1 MIKLNNLQAGYRA
14 KSPVLKDVNLTL
26 QEDRIYGLLG
36 SNGSGKT
43 TLLNTLAGA
52 LEPLGGKIEVLG
64 CTPLER
70 KAKFLEQ
77 IAYIQD
83 ELELPSM
90 SAEQFME
97 SYAAFRPKFSSEE
110 MNRYLK
116 MMNYTFGIRLDK
128 LSLGNRKK
136 FAIAF
141 ALASHPRIILM
152 DEPTNG
158 LDIESKQALRKILA
172 GQDLSERLI
181 IISSHQVA
189 DIEDIISDVIILRE
203 NRIVLNTSLGAIGEV
218 LQFGDI
224 QNIEEPLYVNGLK
237 AIGKAEGDYS
247 DVDLES
253 FYLAMQNSENM
264 RNYLSKVISKK

>member
-43 TLLNTLAGA
+43 TLLNTLAGV
-52 LEPLGGKIEVLG
+52 LEPLGGKIEVLSY
-64 CTPLER
+64 TPMER

-90 SAEQFME
+90 SVEQFVE

-116 MMNYTFGIRLDK
+116 MMNYTFGIRLDN

-141 ALASHPRIILM
+141 ALASHPRIVLM

-189 DIEDIISDVIILRE
+189 DIEDVISDVIILRE
-203 NRIVLNTSLGAIGEV
+203 NRIVLNSSLGAIGEV

-224 QNIEEPLYVNGLK
+224 QSIEEPLYVNGLK

>member
-14 KSPVLKDVNLTL
+14 KSPVLKEVNLTL
-26 QEDRIYGLLG
+26 QGDRIYGLLG

-43 TLLNTLAGA
+43 TLLNTFAGV
-52 LEPLGGKIEVLG
+52 LEQLGGKIEVLG
-64 CTPLER
+64 YTPLER

-90 SAEQFME
+90 SVEQFVE

-110 MNRYLK
+110 MNRHLK
-116 MMNYTFGIRLDK
+116 MMNFSFGTRLDK

-141 ALASHPRIILM
+141 ALASHPRIVLM

-203 NRIVLNTSLGAIGEV
+203 NRIVLNSSLGAIGEV

-224 QNIEEPLYVNGLK
+224 QSIEEPLYVNGLK

-247 DVDLES
+247 DVDLETL
-253 FYLAMQNSENM
+253 YIAMQNSENM

>member
-14 KSPVLKDVNLTL
+14 KSPVLKEVNLTL
-26 QEDRIYGLLG
+26 QGDRIYGLLG

-43 TLLNTLAGA
+43 TLLNTFAGV
-52 LEPLGGKIEVLG
+52 LEPLGGKIEALG
-64 CTPLER
+64 YAPMER

-90 SAEQFME
+90 SVEQFVE

-110 MNRYLK
+110 MNRHLK
-116 MMNYTFGIRLDK
+116 MMNFSFGTRLDK

-141 ALASHPRIILM
+141 ALASHPRIVLM

-203 NRIVLNTSLGAIGEV
+203 NRIVLNSSLGAIGEV

-224 QNIEEPLYVNGLK
+224 QSIEEPLYVNGLK

>member
-64 CTPLER
+64 YTPLER

-90 SAEQFME
+90 SAEQFVE
-97 SYAAFRPKFSSEE
+97 SYAAFRPMFSNGD

-116 MMNYTFGIRLDK
+116 MMNFTFGIRLDK

-141 ALASHPRIILM
+141 ALATHPRIVLM

-203 NRIVLNTSLGAIGEV
+203 NRIVLNSSLGAIGEV

>member
-14 KSPVLKDVNLTL
+14 KSPVLKEVNLTL

-43 TLLNTLAGA
+43 TLLNTFAGV
-52 LEPLGGKIEVLG
+52 LEQLGGKIEVLG
-64 CTPLER
+64 YTPLER

-83 ELELPSM
+83 ELELPPM
-90 SAEQFME
+90 SVEQFVE

-116 MMNYTFGIRLDK
+116 IMNFTFGIRLDK

-141 ALASHPRIILM
+141 ALASHPRIVLM

-203 NRIVLNTSLGAIGEV
+203 NRIVLNSSLGAIGEV

-237 AIGKAEGDYS
+237 AIGKTEGDYS

>member
-1 MIKLNNLQAGYRA
+1 
-14 KSPVLKDVNLTL
+14 
-26 QEDRIYGLLG
+26 
-36 SNGSGKT
+36 
-43 TLLNTLAGA
+43 
-52 LEPLGGKIEVLG
+52 
-64 CTPLER
+64 
-70 KAKFLEQ
+70 
-77 IAYIQD
+77 
-83 ELELPSM
+83 
-90 SAEQFME
+90 
-97 SYAAFRPKFSSEE
+97 
-110 MNRYLK
+110 

-141 ALASHPRIILM
+141 ALASHPRIVLM

-203 NRIVLNTSLGAIGEV
+203 NRIVLNSSLGAIGEV

-224 QNIEEPLYVNGLK
+224 QSIEEPLYVNGLK
-237 AIGKAEGDYS
+237 AIGKTEGDYS

>member
-14 KSPVLKDVNLTL
+14 KSPVLKEVNLTL
-26 QEDRIYGLLG
+26 QGDRIYGLLG

-52 LEPLGGKIEVLG
+52 LEPLGGKIEVLSY
-64 CTPLER
+64 TPMER

-90 SAEQFME
+90 SVEQFVE

-116 MMNYTFGIRLDK
+116 MMNYTFGIRLDN

-141 ALASHPRIILM
+141 ALASHPRIVLM

-203 NRIVLNTSLGAIGEV
+203 NRIVLNSSLDAIGEV

-224 QNIEEPLYVNGLK
+224 QSIGEPLYVNGLK
-237 AIGKAEGDYS
+237 AIGKTEGDYS
-247 DVDLES
+247 DVDLETL
-253 FYLAMQNSENM
+253 YIAMQNSENI